1 MNAKHLFLVII
12 LATPVI
18 VTQPKSV
25 VSKEGGTNIF
35 LNCSAHDN
43 GEGGV
48 KYKWE
53 KYHPSDDR
61 WIRPAKRHRRIKLPI
76 LIFNVI
82 NEEDEGVYHCVA
94 TNDDGITVSDNAT
107 VTVYGELKYAGT
119 K

>member
-1 MNAKHLFLVII
+1 VNAKHLLLVVT

-61 WIRPAKRHRRIKLPI
+61 WIRPAKRHKLPI
-76 LIFNVI
+76 LRFNVI
-82 NEEDEGVYHCVA
+82 SEEDEGVYHCVA